1 MPTTRQI
8 QATISALSIYG
19 HGYLLIDN
27 LAHDRVSDLH
37 ADAHAHSGRGPVEA
51 RGSAPRNPGTVS

>member
-1 MPTTRQI
+1 
-8 QATISALSIYG
+8 LSIYG